1 MLEITN
7 EAYTR
12 LVQKASQ
19 QENYVFRLGLTGGG
33 CGGMEYSFDY
43 CSETFSSDLVLDWG
57 RIKLRVDPNSAPYLE
72 GMTLDWQVEGLNE
85 GFKIINP
92 NEKYRCG
99 CGESI
104 GF

>member
-1 MLEITN
+1 MIEVTN

-12 LVQKASQ
+12 LIQKAAH
-19 QENYVFRLGLTGGG
+19 QENFVFRLGITGGG
-33 CGGMEYSFDY
+33 CGGMEYRFDY
-43 CSETFSSDLVLDWG
+43 CSETYSSDLVLDWG
-57 RIKLRVDPNSAPYLE
+57 RIAFRIDPNSAPYLE

-92 NEKYRCG
+92 NEQYRCG
-99 CGESI
+99 CGESV

>member
-12 LVQKASQ
+12 LVQKAIQ
-19 QENYVFRLGLTGGG
+19 QENHVFRLGLTGGG

-43 CSETFSSDLVLDWG
+43 CSETYSSDLVLDWG
-57 RIKLRVDPNSAPYLE
+57 RIKLRIDPESAPYPQ
-72 GMTLDWQVEGLNE
+72 GMTLDWQVEGLKE

>member
-1 MLEITN
+1 MFFDWVL
-7 EAYTR
+7 
-12 LVQKASQ
+12 
-19 QENYVFRLGLTGGG
+19 LGAAAAVW
-33 CGGMEYSFDY
+33 SI
-43 CSETFSSDLVLDWG
+43 VLIIVVKLIQVIWYWIGG
-57 RIKLRVDPNSAPYLE
+57 RIKLRIDPESAPYLQ
-72 GMTLDWQVEGLNE
+72 GMTLDWQVDGLNE

>member
-1 MLEITN
+1 MKRILDLYRRRANRRTMFLD
-7 EAYTR
+7 
-12 LVQKASQ
+12 LV
-19 QENYVFRLGLTGGG
+19 LLGGG

-43 CSETFSSDLVLDWG
+43 CDKAFSSDLVLDWG
-57 RIKLRVDPNSAPYLE
+57 RIKLRIDPNSAPYLE

-92 NEKYRCG
+92 NEQYRCG
-99 CGESI
+99 CGESV

>member
-1 MLEITN
+1 MIEVTN

-12 LVQKASQ
+12 LVQKAAH
-19 QENYVFRLGLTGGG
+19 QENHVFRLGITGGG
-33 CGGMEYSFDY
+33 CGGMEYRFDY
-43 CSETFSSDLVLDWG
+43 CSETYSSDLVLDWG
-57 RIKLRVDPNSAPYLE
+57 RIAFRIDPNSAPYLE

-92 NEKYRCG
+92 KEKYRCG

>member
-1 MLEITN
+1 MIEVTN

-12 LVQKASQ
+12 LIQKASE
-19 QENYVFRLGLTGGG
+19 QENFVFRLGLTGGG
-33 CGGMEYSFDY
+33 CGGMAYSFDFS
-43 CSETFSSDLVLDWG
+43 SETYSSDLVLDWG
-57 RIKLRVDPNSAPYLE
+57 RIAFRIDPNSAPYLE

-92 NEKYRCG
+92 KEKYRCG